1 MIIFKGHLNS
11 KNKKIQLTHQTRNIP
26 LWLAL
31 PSRQQDEGL
40 PVYWVAASLALVGLD
55 GSKVV
60 LDSCWHHGTL
70 LLILLWRQGKCKH
83 NRVPSGRTGL
93 GKYGWLVLTEQI
105 KLLVKVAL
113 SYQVY
118 YRKKNVLVHW
128 VYEIYCKNTVQCT
141 FFLSFVQCWSVSYT
155 VNPLFQWGSGTADPR
170 EIKKSA

>member
-118 YRKKNVLVHW
+118 YRKKKCIGALGVWDILQKYSPVHILPFLCPVLKCI
-128 VYEIYCKNTVQCT
+128 IYSKP
-141 FFLSFVQCWSVSYT
+141 FISVG
-155 VNPLFQWGSGTADPR
+155 VRDSGPPR
-170 EIKKSA
+170 N